1 MLANGNKSELTWE
14 DFATYLPQYNF
25 DEKQMEF
32 FKDTFETIISNR
44 DTSKVTCFSQRCG
57 IGKSTFIH
65 TFMHCCIGNCTYNGR
80 NKPQGLVVITDS
92 IKRLEELSNSNK
104 DRIEADKYW
113 GEIFEEWGVDN
124 HYKEFENNVIV
135 LKSDEPFKEQLIN
148 QHYRPIVLLS
158 TQRYF
163 MLSDKVREQLFSF
176 TYRGKPMKRDI
187 VIFDESPSF
196 SEIVTIDSNNLTR
209 IEAALYNGL
218 SNEVQDKE
226 FVIREYKAFKDRLLD
241 QMDEKEKLRKD
252 SNVIIYWKDER
263 YSSITPNDE
272 LLFKVISDNI
282 EPLTKEYNCILKDM
296 LCLQEIAQHGAI
308 FKSVK
313 KKYGKY
319 ERSFVVVVDN
329 RNCFYLNG
337 DTKFFVF
344 DATADIDPRYD
355 LDYVELIKGEKY
367 NIPLKLMITNVK
379 ITTSKNVLCRGK
391 KSQAVIN
398 IIIKYLKEQLIEEKE
413 KWSNILIVVYSELL
427 RTFRKE
433 FKQVG
438 YFGNLKGFNDFKDLY
453 RMAHVG
459 MNRFPNMAYFFIY
472 CGCHMEEY
480 RNLQFMKEKESLQ
493 FFDSIDKNKNKEYEN
508 IITQIMLRCMLADFE
523 QNIFRLAIRNY
534 KNTQNVHIWT
544 FYNVEDKVYNV
555 LSEMLEDRY
564 KPYGAV
570 FEYED
575 TPEEL
580 KIEQIKKRKPPKGKK
595 ITNAQKII
603 NYCEKKKKGTIF
615 KVNELLL
622 ETGLSND
629 SFKEVRKTN
638 RTIKKMFDDMKTSKR
653 GYYKVI

>member
-44 DTSKVTCFSQRCG
+44 DTNKVTCFSQRCG

-65 TFMHCCIGNCTYNGR
+65 TFMHCCIGNYNYNGR

-92 IKRLEELSNSNK
+92 IKRLEELSSSNK

-226 FVIREYKAFKDRLLD
+226 FVIKEYKAFKDRLLD

-272 LLFKVISDNI
+272 LLFNVISDNI

-344 DATADIDPRYD
+344 DATADLDPRYD

-379 ITTSKNVLCRGK
+379 MTTSKNVLCRGK

-398 IIIKYLKEQLIEEKE
+398 IIIQYLKEQLKEKE

-453 RMAHVG
+453 RMAHIG

-508 IITQIMLRCMLADFE
+508 IITQITLRCMLADFE

-534 KNTQNVHIWT
+534 KNTQDVHIWT

-653 GYYKVI
+653 GYYKVV

>member
-32 FKDTFETIISNR
+32 FKDTFDTIISNR

-65 TFMHCCIGNCTYNGR
+65 TFMHCCIGNYNYNGR

-92 IKRLEELSNSNK
+92 IKRLEELSSSNK

-176 TYRGKPMKRDI
+176 TYNGKPMKRDI

-218 SNEVQDKE
+218 SNEVKDKE
-226 FVIREYKAFKDRLLD
+226 FVIKEYKAFKDRLLD

-319 ERSFVVVVDN
+319 ERSFVVVIDN

-379 ITTSKNVLCRGK
+379 MTTSKNVLCRGK
-391 KSQAVIN
+391 KSQATIN
-398 IIIKYLKEQLIEEKE
+398 IIIQYLKEQLIEEKE

-453 RMAHVG
+453 RMAHIG

-472 CGCHMEEY
+472 CGCHIEEY
-480 RNLQFMKEKESLQ
+480 RNLRLMKEKESLQ
-493 FFDSIDKNKNKEYEN
+493 FFDSIDKNKNEEYEN

>member
-1 MLANGNKSELTWE
+1 
-14 DFATYLPQYNF
+14 
-25 DEKQMEF
+25 MEF

-218 SNEVQDKE
+218 SNEVKDKE
-226 FVIREYKAFKDRLLD
+226 FVIKEYKAFKDRLLD

-319 ERSFVVVVDN
+319 ERSFVVVIDN

-379 ITTSKNVLCRGK
+379 MTTSKNVLCRGK
-391 KSQAVIN
+391 KSQATIN
-398 IIIKYLKEQLIEEKE
+398 IIIQYLKEQLIEEKE

-453 RMAHVG
+453 RMAHIG

-472 CGCHMEEY
+472 CGCHIEEY
-480 RNLQFMKEKESLQ
+480 RNLRLMKEKESLQ
-493 FFDSIDKNKNKEYEN
+493 FFDSIDKNKNEEYEN

>member
-65 TFMHCCIGNCTYNGR
+65 TFMHCCIGNCNYNGR
-80 NKPQGLVVITDS
+80 KKPQGLVVITDSIKRLEELSNSNKDRIEADKYWGEIFEEWGVNYNGRKKPQGLVVITDS

-508 IITQIMLRCMLADFE
+508 IITQITLRCMLADFE

-534 KNTQNVHIWT
+534 KNTQDVHIWT

-580 KIEQIKKRKPPKGKK
+580 KIEQI
-595 ITNAQKII
+595 N
-603 NYCEKKKKGTIF
+603 
-615 KVNELLL
+615 
-622 ETGLSND
+622 
-629 SFKEVRKTN
+629 
-638 RTIKKMFDDMKTSKR
+638 
-653 GYYKVI
+653 